1 MSFQTISF
9 FINLFK
15 MYILL
20 FFYQILVN
28 TQEILSKFLGNYT
41 VVAILSKLNN
51 IINLSKFQ

>member
-1 MSFQTISF
+1 
-9 FINLFK
+9 
-15 MYILL
+15 MYIHL

-41 VVAILSKLNN
+41 LVAILSKLNN